1 MPTPRQKTT
10 PEGNIPNS
18 NNNIVH
24 ASSSPD
30 PQQPTQTLPPHRS
43 KTDTSKNNG
52 ISPPPKIVLRIQIDS
67 HGRLSHSYDKPPLH
81 ARTTSTQFFAW
92 FARETGRTSPST
104 SPQKLR
110 FDFKDAVPAKTSV
123 VAAGN
128 DDHFDLMVGDIK
140 RKVERAAEFMPGL
153 KEFCIVVTDPAW
165 VYGGDGDSDGVE
177 DE

>member
-1 MPTPRQKTT
+1 
-10 PEGNIPNS
+10 
-18 NNNIVH
+18 
-24 ASSSPD
+24 
-30 PQQPTQTLPPHRS
+30 
-43 KTDTSKNNG
+43 
-52 ISPPPKIVLRIQIDS
+52 
-67 HGRLSHSYDKPPLH
+67 
-81 ARTTSTQFFAW
+81 
-92 FARETGRTSPST
+92 
-104 SPQKLR
+104 
-110 FDFKDAVPAKTSV
+110 VPAKTSV